1 MRYKCNHTLVEIL
14 IPKSPKILKKI
25 LMPFKSI
32 LNHSKI
38 FDSEM
43 SYWNSILAQLKLDL
57 TRLNWLHVACRN
69 RLHAETGCILQHLV
83 ACCSSW
89 LHAACNLGRKIRW
102 IMSASINVMVLLT
115 GFKGEDLLFYRCA
128 RRSYLFVAVLE
139 RWKNLWEPSK
149 LILENW
155 TDRQNGINLNNRPNG
170 NLDHDIILFRE

>member
-1 MRYKCNHTLVEIL
+1 
-14 IPKSPKILKKI
+14 
-25 LMPFKSI
+25 
-32 LNHSKI
+32 
-38 FDSEM
+38 
-43 SYWNSILAQLKLDL
+43 
-57 TRLNWLHVACRN
+57 
-69 RLHAETGCILQHLV
+69 
-83 ACCSSW
+83 
-89 LHAACNLGRKIRW
+89 
-102 IMSASINVMVLLT
+102 MVLLT